1 MKGYKTIYT
10 TKATSRIIDGSYNSI
25 YKGRSMNFDEL
36 REYVVGDDIKDMDW
50 KASARSQKLLVRQY
64 IAEKKH
70 NIMLVMDAG
79 NVCLDMPMM
88 FRRRVTLHLWRQEPW
103 HIWCVTMV
111 IM

>member
-1 MKGYKTIYT
+1 MKMTYISRIQGNMKGYKTIYT

-50 KASARSQKLLVRQY
+50 KASARSQKLLVR
-64 IAEKKH
+64 
-70 NIMLVMDAG
+70 
-79 NVCLDMPMM
+79 
-88 FRRRVTLHLWRQEPW
+88 RRVTLHLWRQEPW